1 MLKWFDTRESD
12 DFARSLAKDVVARI
26 PIAALSEY
34 KRGDAAKLAKSLH
47 AMHGRVAKF
56 QQANRLNFYKTAKL
70 GNVLR
75 WELKEA
81 GYPED
86 FVDQIAKDVVV
97 RLTAGSS
104 A

>member
-1 MLKWFDTRESD
+1 MLKWFDTKESD
-12 DFARSLAKDVVARI
+12 DFARSLAKDIVAHI
-26 PIAALSEY
+26 PLATLAEY
-34 KRGDAAKLAKSLH
+34 KRGDTAKLAKSLH

-56 QQANRLNFYKTAKL
+56 QQANRLNFYKKAKV
-70 GNVLR
+70 GNVLK

-86 FVDQIAKDVVV
+86 FIDQIAKDVVV
-97 RLTAGSS
+97 RLTTARS

>member
-1 MLKWFDTRESD
+1 MLKWFDTKESD
-12 DFARSLAKDVVARI
+12 DFARSLAKDIEARI
-26 PIAALSEY
+26 PLVSLEGY
-34 KRGDAAKLAKSLH
+34 KRGDAGKHAKSLQLV
-47 AMHGRVAKF
+47 HGRVAKF
-56 QQANRLNFYKTAKL
+56 RQANRLNIYKTAKI
-70 GNVLR
+70 GNVLK

-86 FVDQIAKDVVV
+86 FVDQITKDVVV